1 MFTVYKERTYG
12 SLDFGIKVPNSLIR
26 SLMLNRRRLSTTKE
40 NRRRVRGQGFNGG
53 SVSVPSKPK
62 SSVLRLWLSFFC
74 LSFAIALT
82 SASGTNWAGL
92 PIQSNLSPSAEEANR
107 SGAGL
112 WFWGC
117 RTHTY
122 PQGTLQAFDSFQICH
137 RIQTCPACA

>member
-1 MFTVYKERTYG
+1 MYKERTYG
-12 SLDFGIKVPNSLIR
+12 SLDFGIKVPNSLMR

-40 NRRRVRGQGFNGG
+40 NRRRCKGQRFNG
-53 SVSVPSKPK
+53 VPMRSKPK
-62 SSVLRLWLSFFC
+62 RSVLRLWLSFFC

-92 PIQSNLSPSAEEANR
+92 PIQSNMSPSTEDANR

-112 WFWGC
+112 WFWRC
-117 RTHTY
+117 STHTY
-122 PQGTLQAFDSFQICH
+122 PQGTLRAFDSFRICR